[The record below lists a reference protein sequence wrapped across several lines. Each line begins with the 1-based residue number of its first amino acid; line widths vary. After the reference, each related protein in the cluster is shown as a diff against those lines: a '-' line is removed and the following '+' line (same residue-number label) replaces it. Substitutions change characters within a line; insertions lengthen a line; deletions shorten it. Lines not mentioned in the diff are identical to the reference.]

1 GGRGDAGAGAPRPH
15 ALLLRGPDPGRD
27 RPGARGDRE
36 PGLPDPHQGDPP
48 AALPPPRTRTGPGRV
63 IPGAR
68 PPSWSTLAPL
78 RRTGFDPRRFWAESV
93 PEIDTNSSGNG
104 SVPSSPRS
112 AGPHPGR
119 KSEGELGRRRGH
131 RRSRRTGASGRRSR
145 TARAVVGAGRR
156 AGREGIRA
164 AEAAIRGPA
173 PRARL
178 CRPA

>member
-1 GGRGDAGAGAPRPH
+1 DRRPRRGLRGPGDQTDPGRGGRGDAGAGAPRPH

-78 RRTGFDPRRFWAESV
+78 RRTGFDPTPV
-93 PEIDTNSSGNG
+93 
-104 SVPSSPRS
+104 
-112 AGPHPGR
+112 
-119 KSEGELGRRRGH
+119 LGRIGPGNRHEFFRE
-131 RRSRRTGASGRRSR
+131 RVRSLFPQVRW
-145 TARAVVGAGRR
+145 
-156 AGREGIRA
+156 
-164 AEAAIRGPA
+164 PA
-173 PRARL
+173 PGEEE
-178 CRPA
+178 